1 MVILLASAVA
11 GRLVAAMSSTPE
23 DVTTLL
29 IRMRQGDRAAEEQV
43 IPLIYGTLHK
53 LAANCMR
60 QERADHT
67 LQPTALVHE
76 TYLRL
81 LGRGPDEWKCRSH
94 FFVVAAQTMRRVLVD
109 HARAHVA
116 GKRGG
121 LQKRV
126 ELDDRLLY
134 AEDHP
139 AELLA
144 VDEALQR
151 LAAIDERQARV
162 VELRFFGGLSVAET
176 AEILDVSDKTVKRDW
191 AMARAWLHGEIS
203 KAAM

>member
-1 MVILLASAVA
+1 MC
-11 GRLVAAMSSTPE
+11 STPD
-23 DVTTLL
+23 DVTGLL
-29 IRMRQGDRAAEEQV
+29 MRIRNGDREAEQQL
-43 IPLIYGTLHK
+43 IPLVYDTLRR

-94 FFVVAAQTMRRVLVD
+94 FFAVAAQTMRRLLVD
-109 HARAHVA
+109 HARAHLA

-121 LQKRV
+121 LRKRV

-139 AELLA
+139 AELIAL
-144 VDEALQR
+144 DEALER

-162 VELRFFGGLSVAET
+162 VELRFFGGLSVEEAAKVLE
-176 AEILDVSDKTVKRDW
+176 VSDKTVKRDW

-203 KAAM
+203 KAAV

>member
-1 MVILLASAVA
+1 
-11 GRLVAAMSSTPE
+11 MSLTPE

-43 IPLIYGTLHK
+43 VPLIYSTLHR

-60 QERADHT
+60 RERADHT

-81 LGRGPDEWKCRSH
+81 LGHGPHEWKCRSH
-94 FFVVAAQTMRRVLVD
+94 FFAVAAQTMRRLLVD
-109 HARAHVA
+109 HARAHLA

-121 LQKRV
+121 LQKRI
-126 ELDDRLLY
+126 ELDERLLY

-139 AELLA
+139 AELIA
-144 VDEALQR
+144 MEEALQR
-151 LAAIDERQARV
+151 LAAIDERQAHV
-162 VELRFFGGLSVAET
+162 VELRFFGGLSVQEAAEV
-176 AEILDVSDKTVKRDW
+176 LGVSDKTVKRDW
-191 AMARAWLHGEIS
+191 AMARAWLHGEVS
-203 KAAM
+203 KAAV